1 MVVGGDVAETRAT
14 MLPQPKVVR
23 RPALFSARLAERH
36 MLTAPVALLQA
47 TCSTSSLSSRSPK
60 MMAPSPGICG
70 KLCGSYH
77 CHNYPHV
84 G

>member
-14 MLPQPKVVR
+14 MLPHPKVVR

-36 MLTAPVALLQA
+36 MLTAPSHSCRRRAA
-47 TCSTSSLSSRSPK
+47 PRARRSPK
-60 MMAPSPGICG
+60 MLAPSQGVCG

-77 CHNYPHV
+77 CHNYPHF